1 MKRDWLI
8 IPDFDRLSESL
19 ELSDRYG
26 AAFEYNDFFQ
36 PEVYCDEKEAEKRIE
51 VYKSLPRDR
60 SKDTLHGAFLD
71 LSIASKDAYIR
82 KYSRE
87 KMEQSVKIAVELGV
101 KGVIFHTGLIG
112 GLEVETYIGNWL
124 QEAESVIRC
133 LLAKYPTIEI
143 YMENTFEK
151 SPVNLLKLKER
162 LKDIDRFSL
171 CLDYGHACLTETSE
185 ELWVE
190 EMADAIGHIHLNDN
204 DLKSDLHLVPG
215 KGMID
220 MIHFENLLDTYD
232 IKVPVLLEITGVDE
246 QKQALKYMSAL

>member
-1 MKRDWLI
+1 
-8 IPDFDRLSESL
+8 
-19 ELSDRYG
+19 
-26 AAFEYNDFFQ
+26 
-36 PEVYCDEKEAEKRIE
+36 
-51 VYKSLPRDR
+51 
-60 SKDTLHGAFLD
+60 
-71 LSIASKDAYIR
+71 
-82 KYSRE
+82 
-87 KMEQSVKIAVELGV
+87 MEQSVKIAVELGV

-171 CLDYGHACLTETSE
+171 CLDYGHACLTGTSE

-204 DLKSDLHLVPG
+204 DLKSDLHMVPG
-215 KGMID
+215 EGMID
-220 MIHFENLLDTYD
+220 MKHLKILLEMYHIT
-232 IKVPVLLEITGVDE
+232 VPILLEISNVAQQET
-246 QKQALKYMSAL
+246 ALEYMNAL